1 MPTAP
6 THHADAI
13 PKATELFWAK
23 GFHATS
29 MRNLQQAINLRP
41 GSIYASFGSKEGL
54 FREALMHYSQR
65 SRTQLNVAIEQAGDP
80 ITGLKQFVIDVLQC
94 QSEAPSNMCMLVKTI
109 AELTEDQADLLAEAK
124 RLLNVM
130 EGEFADAIRQAQAQ
144 GLINAEQDPVR
155 MAQRLQIQFMGLRT
169 YIRAHGE
176 TERVVE
182 LVEDLFEHL

>member
-1 MPTAP
+1 MPTAS

-13 PKATELFWAK
+13 PKATDLFWEK

-29 MRNLQQAINLRP
+29 MRNLQQAIDLRP

-54 FREALMHYSQR
+54 FKEALHHYSQR
-65 SRTQLNVAIEQAGDP
+65 SRSQLKAAIEQAGDP
-80 ITGLKQFVIDVLQC
+80 LNGLKQFVIDVLQC

-109 AELTEDQADLLAEAK
+109 SELTEDQAELLAEAK
-124 RLLNVM
+124 GLLNAM
-130 EGEFADAIRQAQAQ
+130 EGAFASAIRQAQAQ
-144 GLINAEQDPVR
+144 GLVDAEQDPAR
-155 MAQRLQIQFMGLRT
+155 MAQRLQVQFMGLRT

>member
-13 PKATELFWAK
+13 PKATDLFWEK

-29 MRNLQQAINLRP
+29 MRNLQQAIDLRP

-54 FREALMHYSQR
+54 FKEALHHYSQR
-65 SRTQLNVAIEQAGDP
+65 SRNQLKDAIEQAGDP
-80 ITGLKQFVIDVLQC
+80 ITGLKRFVIDVLQC

-109 AELTEDQADLLAEAK
+109 AELTEDQADLLDEAK

-130 EGEFADAIRQAQAQ
+130 EGEFAETIRQAQAE
-144 GLINAEQDPVR
+144 GLLAADKDAAR
-155 MAQRLQIQFMGLRT
+155 MAQRLQVQFMGLRT

-176 TERVVE
+176 SGQVVA
-182 LVEDLFEHL
+182 LVDDLFDHL